1 MANSQR
7 GSKPPASKPIAESK
21 GPATVDDPGAEGSDE
36 QKRPIRVVIIGGGC
50 AGMAAAWELSNNGD
64 YDVSVYERS
73 WRLGGKG
80 ASGRAPDGRILEH
93 GLHVWLGFYDN
104 AFRMVRDCYREV
116 ESRKWGPMPPEDT
129 DPLAHGSFEDAFFP
143 EPHIGVTGTTA
154 GEDVVWSGLLPPEP
168 GLPGDPIDVE
178 TNPFTLSNYLLRCVH
193 LLKTLMLSVIA
204 QPADDAPGGA
214 RPEERSAL
222 DEAIDLDF
230 SIDPT
235 LSPELLIQSIT
246 GRVRNGT
253 LTVAAAMLQAVTIF
267 ENILQELNH
276 SPQVVGSVLHLMKA
290 LAGQAR
296 KQLRD
301 VVAIDPK
308 LRWKTE
314 IIDIVM
320 TIVVGLY
327 RDRVLLSSKGLDAI
341 NDLDYREWL
350 LKHGATK
357 TAVQSRFITG
367 IYDLVFAYEG
377 GDHRKPR
384 LAAGVALRGAL
395 RMFFTYR
402 GSMFWRMRSGMGDAV
417 FAPMYKVLT
426 LPSRKSPSG
435 GPTRP
440 VRFHFL
446 HELSKV
452 TFEFHPRGARFVTQ
466 LRFTVTGK
474 EPDPAKVLDH
484 FGCWPASNPAARAE
498 PTEEV
503 LNIEDDF
510 DAVIF
515 AGGLEDFADIV
526 AGGKGEGL
534 PAGEPKAWYRALGSK
549 RQTAA
554 TAAAQVW
561 LANNLGELGW
571 HRGSAIV
578 AALGRS
584 FDTWADMTHTLPSER
599 AWRRAHPKHGSAA
612 QRTAVAPAN
621 DARSVAYFCGVLSDE
636 DVRANQHLSLP
647 LRKRLAAFLAGMTR
661 LWPGAARDS
670 RKLRPLRYHV
680 QANVAGSDRY
690 SLSLPGTISE
700 RLSPL
705 DRSVV
710 NMTVAGDWTACGL
723 DAGCVEAAVM
733 SGMLAAHAISET
745 PAFDSIIG
753 YDHP

>member
-1 MANSQR
+1 MAKRQR
-7 GSKPPASKPIAESK
+7 GSQRPASKPAPEPEA
-21 GPATVDDPGAEGSDE
+21 PATVGDAGAEGPDE
-36 QKRPIRVVIIGGGC
+36 QKPPIRVVIIGGGC
-50 AGMAAAWELSNNGD
+50 AGMAAAWALSNNGN

-80 ASGRAPDGRILEH
+80 ASGRAADGRILEH

-104 AFRMVRDCYREV
+104 AFRMMRDCYREV
-116 ESRKWGPMPPEDT
+116 ERRKWGPTQAKTT
-129 DPLAHGSFEDAFFP
+129 DRLAHASFDDAFFP

-154 GEDVVWSGLLPPEP
+154 GEDVVWSGLLPPEK

-230 SIDPT
+230 SIDPA

-267 ENILQELNH
+267 ENILQDLNH

-290 LAGQAR
+290 LASQAR

-377 GDHRKPR
+377 GDHRRPR

-426 LPSRKSPSG
+426 LANRRSPSG
-435 GPTRP
+435 GETRP

-446 HELSKV
+446 HQLSKV
-452 TFEFHPRGARFVTQ
+452 TFSSEGARFVTQ
-466 LRFTVTGK
+466 LRFTVTGS

-484 FGCWPASNPAARAE
+484 FGCWPASNRAAR
-498 PTEEV
+498 TELTEKV

-534 PAGEPKAWYRALGSK
+534 PAGEPKAWHRALGTK

-571 HRGSAIV
+571 HRGPAIV

-612 QRTAVAPAN
+612 QLSAGAAAN
-621 DARSVAYFCGVLSDE
+621 NARSVAYFCAVLADE
-636 DVRANQHLSLP
+636 DVRTNQHLSLP
-647 LRKRLAAFLAGMTR
+647 LSKRLAAFLAGMTL
-661 LWPGAARDS
+661 LWPGAARDW
-670 RKLRPLRYHV
+670 RKLKPLRFHV

-700 RLSPL
+700 RLSPF
-705 DRSVV
+705 DRSVL

-745 PAFDSIIG
+745 PALDSIIG